1 MTGQFITL
9 GTKYNEKQFETLPFI
24 VLKEN
29 ESGVVVFDILNE
41 NNEFVN
47 SVVLEHE
54 LKSVDIVIEIAA
66 YQVGI
71 TKSTLKSWKKHE
83 FTSGSPTSTGLL
95 RVTLEDKSVIIT
107 VANAYFADKM
117 FSIVESNKKKKKHTQ
132 DNNFESTD
140 SGDIPAY
147 ARRR

>member
-1 MTGQFITL
+1 MTGQFITF
-9 GTKYNEKQFETLPFI
+9 GTKYNEKQFKTLPSV

-29 ESGVVVFDILNE
+29 ESGVVVLDIFNE

-47 SVVLEHE
+47 SVIVEHE
-54 LKSVDIVIEIAA
+54 LKSANIVIEIVA
-66 YQVGI
+66 YQAGI
-71 TKSTLKSWKKHE
+71 TKSTLKSWRKHE

-95 RVTLEDKSVIIT
+95 KLTLDDKSVVVT

-117 FSIVESNKKKKKHTQ
+117 FSIIESNKKKDHTQ
-132 DNNFESTD
+132 ETKFESTD
-140 SGDIPAY
+140 SGDVPIY